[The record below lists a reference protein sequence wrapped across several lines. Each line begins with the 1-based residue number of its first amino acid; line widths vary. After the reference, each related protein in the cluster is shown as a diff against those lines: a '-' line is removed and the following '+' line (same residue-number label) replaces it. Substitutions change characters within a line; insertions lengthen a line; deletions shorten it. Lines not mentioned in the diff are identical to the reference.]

1 MRLAEQLCP
10 FQYVSGTGLGTKQQ
24 KTAHGPG
31 FKARIC
37 YFLLR
42 PLLVTVTF
50 RCLGLFGLFFSNFK
64 KGVWMLPSCLP
75 LKILAKLK

>member
-1 MRLAEQLCP
+1 MQR
-10 FQYVSGTGLGTKQQ
+10 Q

-50 RCLGLFGLFFSNFK
+50 RCLGLFGLFFSNFIFK
-64 KGVWMLPSCLP
+64 KGVRMLPSCLP